1 MLFYCLTFRNSFE
14 KNGYLFD
21 LLSLIDFCRV
31 FLNSMFGSANIRTDL
46 LETSF
51 RPKTQSTHVK
61 WHDWSNRSDWFGL
74 QCCDHV
80 QNMLRMSPGMRVQY
94 MEFTIDYPYLI
105 LTAGRALVSN
115 VKRGNLLNLVP
126 DFLSH
131 SSILIS
137 ERLGVVEFQL
147 VSNAGI
153 NSSPWSIFKRSALV
167 WPKHLYHIG
176 VSDWSKLTL
185 V

>member
-1 MLFYCLTFRNSFE
+1 
-14 KNGYLFD
+14 
-21 LLSLIDFCRV
+21 
-31 FLNSMFGSANIRTDL
+31 
-46 LETSF
+46 
-51 RPKTQSTHVK
+51 
-61 WHDWSNRSDWFGL
+61 
-74 QCCDHV
+74 
-80 QNMLRMSPGMRVQY
+80 MSPGMRVQY

-153 NSSPWSIFKRSALV
+153 NSSP
-167 WPKHLYHIG
+167 
-176 VSDWSKLTL
+176 
-185 V
+185 